1 MGLTPSKPEQYDI
14 SDKISQNNADT
25 EKIQQNEANI
35 DELISYYV
43 HDLNTDILLVFNEDE
58 DDIQDQILVLPHEE
72 GSIIGEYTKQ
82 YNLLKRDRN
91 IMDKLINK
99 ELEEIKNLKKRIS
112 GTKEDIT
119 KIVVDK
125 EKKNKKNINDME
137 TINKDLKIIKD
148 QFANLINTYSPN
160 TSSSML
166 EDKFKEKILEDMKKL
181 QKVTQPATK
190 SKVDVSISVP
200 VPATVPAT
208 VPTVPAPVP
217 APVPATEPT
226 VPATVPTLSATAPTV
241 PATTGGSKS
250 NEEFKEDPLD
260 YVFEKYMDNLKEL
273 SKYWGIKY
281 NKNEKKTLKLLKIA
295 LKCKNNMKIT
305 SKEMKILAKNI
316 GLSKTKT
323 NIETLKEKLQNVP
336 IIN

>member
-1 MGLTPSKPEQYDI
+1 MHKSRL
-14 SDKISQNNADT
+14 
-25 EKIQQNEANI
+25 
-35 DELISYYV
+35 
-43 HDLNTDILLVFNEDE
+43 HILRFEYGPWAHGPGREPGPL
-58 DDIQDQILVLPHEE
+58 DQA
-72 GSIIGEYTKQ
+72 G
-82 YNLLKRDRN
+82 
-91 IMDKLINK
+91 IN
-99 ELEEIKNLKKRIS
+99 
-112 GTKEDIT
+112 
-119 KIVVDK
+119 
-125 EKKNKKNINDME
+125 
-137 TINKDLKIIKD
+137 
-148 QFANLINTYSPN
+148 
-160 TSSSML
+160 
-166 EDKFKEKILEDMKKL
+166 
-181 QKVTQPATK
+181 PA
-190 SKVDVSISVP
+190 
-200 VPATVPAT
+200 
-208 VPTVPAPVP
+208 
-217 APVPATEPT
+217 T
-226 VPATVPTLSATAPTV
+226 VPATVPTLSATAPTVPTV

>member
-58 DDIQDQILVLPHEE
+58 DDIQVQILVLPHEE

-200 VPATVPAT
+200 VPAPATVPAT
-208 VPTVPAPVP
+208 V
-217 APVPATEPT
+217 
-226 VPATVPTLSATAPTV
+226 PTV

>member
-208 VPTVPAPVP
+208 
-217 APVPATEPT
+217 EPT
-226 VPATVPTLSATAPTV
+226 VPATVPTVPATAVPTV

>member
-200 VPATVPAT
+200 VPAT
-208 VPTVPAPVP
+208 
-217 APVPATEPT
+217 EPT
-226 VPATVPTLSATAPTV
+226 VPATVPTLSATAPTVPTV

>member
-200 VPATVPAT
+200 VPAT
-208 VPTVPAPVP
+208 
-217 APVPATEPT
+217 EPT
-226 VPATVPTLSATAPTV
+226 VPTV

>member
-200 VPATVPAT
+200 VPAT
-208 VPTVPAPVP
+208 
-217 APVPATEPT
+217 EPT

>member
-1 MGLTPSKPEQYDI
+1 MGLTPSKPEQYNI

-25 EKIQQNEANI
+25 EGIQQEEADI

-43 HDLNTDILLVFNEDE
+43 HDLNTDVLLIFNEDH
-58 DDIQDQILVLPHEE
+58 DDIEDQILILPHEE

-82 YNLLKRDRN
+82 YNLLKKDRDT
-91 IMDKLINK
+91 MDKLINK

-119 KIVVDK
+119 KIVINK

-137 TINKDLKIIKD
+137 TINKDLKIIKE

-160 TSSSML
+160 ASSNIL
-166 EDKFKEKILEDMKKL
+166 EDKFKEKMLEDMKNL
-181 QKVTQPATK
+181 QEVTQPAAK
-190 SKVDVSISVP
+190 SKVHVSISA
-200 VPATVPAT
+200 PA
-208 VPTVPAPVP
+208 PAPVP
-217 APVPATEPT
+217 VTI
-226 VPATVPTLSATAPTV
+226 
-241 PATTGGSKS
+241 GGRK
-250 NEEFKEDPLD
+250 EEFKEDPLD
-260 YVFEKYMDNLKEL
+260 YVFEKYMNNLKKL
-273 SKYWGIKY
+273 SKDWGIKY
-281 NKNEKKTLKLLKIA
+281 NKNEKNTLKLLKIA

-323 NIETLKEKLQNVP
+323 NIETLKEKLPNVP

>member
-200 VPATVPAT
+200 
-208 VPTVPAPVP
+208 
-217 APVPATEPT
+217 ATEPT
-226 VPATVPTLSATAPTV
+226 VPATVPTV

-250 NEEFKEDPLD
+250 KEEFKEDPLD

>member
-200 VPATVPAT
+200 ATE
-208 VPTVPAPVP
+208 PT
-217 APVPATEPT
+217 VPATEPT